1 MLWEMATARLVISS
15 GVQILWVVARVQ
27 EGKTLLGYQI
37 VAILWFWLLSHS
49 FFLYQACQCC
59 VSTHPKQYLGTEVGW
74 NNLYSNTDIEKI
86 RKISLYSA
94 PFSSD

>member
-37 VAILWFWLLSHS
+37 VAILWFLLLSHS
-49 FFLYQACQCC
+49 FF
-59 VSTHPKQYLGTEVGW
+59 
-74 NNLYSNTDIEKI
+74 DIKHAIILMLRVYTSQTMCGDRGGLE
-86 RKISLYSA
+86 
-94 PFSSD
+94 